1 MAFFGL
7 FDKKTCA
14 ICGAEIGLLGNRKL
28 EDGNCCKSCAA
39 KLSPWFDERR
49 HSTVEQIKEQL
60 ANMPDGKPGLV
71 FFNTVKE
78 TTADLEDIQADE
90 KNPSDCAK
98 EPHEI
103 THTVDMLRYYCV
115 SRTMR
120 AEAQAAD
127 DAVEDED
134 ETEEDYDSYMTGG
147 EVSAGYMAY

>member
-1 MAFFGL
+1 
-7 FDKKTCA
+7 
-14 ICGAEIGLLGNRKL
+14 
-28 EDGNCCKSCAA
+28 
-39 KLSPWFDERR
+39 
-49 HSTVEQIKEQL
+49 
-60 ANMPDGKPGLV
+60 V

-120 AEAQAAD
+120 AEAQRVAED
-127 DAVEDED
+127 DDDED
-134 ETEEDYDSYMTGG
+134 EAAEDYEEFMTGG
-147 EVSAGYMAY
+147 EASAGYLEY